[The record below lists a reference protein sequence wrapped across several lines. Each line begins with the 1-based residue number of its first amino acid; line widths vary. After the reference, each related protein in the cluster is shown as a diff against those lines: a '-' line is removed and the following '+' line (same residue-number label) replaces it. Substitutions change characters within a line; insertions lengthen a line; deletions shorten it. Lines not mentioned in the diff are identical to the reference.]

1 MFKQQRKDRE
11 KEFSETVKN
20 YSDRIYRIIY
30 RMTEK
35 HEDILDIMQNAFYK
49 AYRNLDNFRGDSS
62 MYTYLVS
69 IAVNEARTYLQKEK
83 PSLFIEFDE
92 ASGRYHSEDRN
103 REKLHAKS
111 VREKLE
117 KALLKLP
124 LQYRE
129 IIILRDY
136 EQLSTKEAAIIT
148 KLSENGV
155 KTRLRRARMLLK
167 ELLEDEGF

>member
-1 MFKQQRKDRE
+1 
-11 KEFSETVKN
+11 
-20 YSDRIYRIIY
+20 
-30 RMTEK
+30 
-35 HEDILDIMQNAFYK
+35 
-49 AYRNLDNFRGDSS
+49 

-92 ASGRYHSEDRN
+92 ASGRYHSEDRSL
-103 REKLHAKS
+103 EDLHATS

>member
-83 PSLFIEFDE
+83 PSLFIEFLFLFTIPIK
-92 ASGRYHSEDRN
+92 
-103 REKLHAKS
+103 EKLVIK
-111 VREKLE
+111 
-117 KALLKLP
+117 
-124 LQYRE
+124 
-129 IIILRDY
+129 
-136 EQLSTKEAAIIT
+136 
-148 KLSENGV
+148 
-155 KTRLRRARMLLK
+155 
-167 ELLEDEGF
+167 